1 MRGRPMPRSATWGTV
16 IVRARREPPPGRP
29 SSCRTSIGSLAT
41 SRLGSPAPTTASAT
55 TTSRCTS
62 TSSPSASTAGGPR
75 WPPSRPSSVSPPA
88 STARRPTTCCT
99 VRSQPDRKNK
109 CFRFGF
115 DSGVAFVSID
125 HPPINLLDEVLSQEF
140 DKLGRELEADESVR
154 VVVLQSALPDFF
166 IAHSGL
172 GRVGAAS
179 KVVSHTPSFRLTQ
192 MIGERFR
199 NMPKVTIAKIEGR
212 ARGGGSEIALAMDMC
227 FAAVGKAIF
236 GHPEVAIGLVP
247 GGGATQRLPR
257 LIGRGRALEVLLACN
272 DLSAELAERY
282 GYINRALP
290 ADELTP
296 FVEKLAH
303 RIASFPAHAI
313 AHAKAAVDKGAF
325 SSLAEGLL
333 VEAHE
338 SDLSVASEVTQAR
351 VKEVLKAGAETYEGE
366 LELGFL
372 SRLSR

>member
-1 MRGRPMPRSATWGTV
+1 MAPADSLEPADFKNVTIPVAVSVFPEERDVPGWPEGSWQPKVPPCAPIRGIYRAAAPLSDFDGPPTSDESAIFLLGESSGGGLTELEPLFMRYS
-16 IVRARREPPPGRP
+16 
-29 SSCRTSIGSLAT
+29 
-41 SRLGSPAPTTASAT
+41 
-55 TTSRCTS
+55 
-62 TSSPSASTAGGPR
+62 
-75 WPPSRPSSVSPPA
+75 
-88 STARRPTTCCT
+88 
-99 VRSQPDRKNK
+99 DYK

-140 DKLGRELEADESVR
+140 DRLGRELEADESVR

-172 GRVGAAS
+172 GRVGSAS
-179 KVVSHTPSFRLTQ
+179 KMVSLTRSFRLTQ
-192 MIGERFR
+192 TIGERFR
-199 NMPKVTIAKIEGR
+199 NMPKVTIAKVEGR

-236 GHPEVAIGLVP
+236 GHPEVAVGLVP
-247 GGGATQRLPR
+247 GGGGTQRLPR
-257 LIGRGRALEVLLACN
+257 LIGRGRALEVLLGCN
-272 DLSAELAERY
+272 DLSAVLAEHY

-290 ADELTP
+290 ADELTS

-313 AHAKAAVDKGAF
+313 AHAKAAVDAGAF
-325 SSLAEGLL
+325 SSMAEGLL
-333 VEAHE
+333 MEARE

-351 VKEVLKAGAETYEGE
+351 VAEALKVGAETYEGE
-366 LELGFL
+366 LEMEYL
-372 SRLSR
+372 SRLSPTR

>member
-1 MRGRPMPRSATWGTV
+1 MRYS
-16 IVRARREPPPGRP
+16 
-29 SSCRTSIGSLAT
+29 
-41 SRLGSPAPTTASAT
+41 
-55 TTSRCTS
+55 
-62 TSSPSASTAGGPR
+62 
-75 WPPSRPSSVSPPA
+75 
-88 STARRPTTCCT
+88 
-99 VRSQPDRKNK
+99 DYK
-109 CFRFGF
+109 CFRFAF

-125 HPPINLLDEVLSQEF
+125 HPPINLLDEVLSEEF
-140 DKLGRELEADESVR
+140 DKLAREIEADESVR

-179 KVVSHTPSFRLTQ
+179 KTVSHTRSFRLTQ
-192 MIGERFR
+192 TIGERFR
-199 NMPKVTIAKIEGR
+199 NMPKISIAKIEGR
-212 ARGGGSEIALAMDMC
+212 ARGGGSEIALAVDMC

-236 GHPEVAIGLVP
+236 GQPEVAVGLVP
-247 GGGATQRLPR
+247 GGGSTQRLPR
-257 LIGRGRALEVLLACN
+257 LIGRGRALEVLIGCN

-296 FVEKLAH
+296 FVEKLAR

-313 AHAKAAVDKGAF
+313 AHAKAAVDTGAF
-325 SSLAEGLL
+325 RSMAEGLL

-351 VKEVLKAGAETYEGE
+351 VTEALKVGAETYEGE
-366 LELGFL
+366 LEMDYL
-372 SRLSR
+372 SRLSPMR

>member
-1 MRGRPMPRSATWGTV
+1 MQYSDY
-16 IVRARREPPPGRP
+16 E
-29 SSCRTSIGSLAT
+29 CF
-41 SRLGSPAPTTASAT
+41 
-55 TTSRCTS
+55 
-62 TSSPSASTAGGPR
+62 
-75 WPPSRPSSVSPPA
+75 
-88 STARRPTTCCT
+88 
-99 VRSQPDRKNK
+99 Q
-109 CFRFGF
+109 FRF
-115 DSGVAFVSID
+115 DAGVAFASIS
-125 HPPINLLDEVLSQEF
+125 HPPINLLDEALSQEL
-140 DKLGRELEADESVR
+140 DRLGRELEADDSVR
-154 VVVLQSALPDFF
+154 VVVLQSALADFF

-179 KVVSHTPSFRLTQ
+179 NRVSHTRGFRLTQ

-227 FAAVGKAIF
+227 FAALGKAIF
-236 GHPEVAIGLVP
+236 GQPEAAVGLVP
-247 GGGATQRLPR
+247 GGGSTQRLPR
-257 LIGRGRALEVLLACN
+257 LIGRGRALEVLLGCD

-296 FVEKLAH
+296 FVERLAH
-303 RIASFPAHAI
+303 RIASFPAHTV
-313 AHAKAAVDKGAF
+313 AHVKAAVDQGAF
-325 SSLAEGLL
+325 GSLAEGLL

-351 VKEVLKAGAETYEGE
+351 VAEALKVGAETYEGE

-372 SRLSR
+372 SRLSPAGPG